1 MHMGEAPMSDTADVV
16 VIGGGIIGASVA
28 WNLARRQA
36 GRIVVLEKEK
46 HTGRGSTAYSAGG
59 IREQFSSE
67 INILMSHYSLDV
79 YARFSEE
86 MDQDIDY
93 KQAGYMFL
101 APTEATAKALR
112 QNVALQNKL
121 GVDSRIITAA
131 EAREH
136 VRDLFVDD
144 IQAASHNARD
154 GYVDPASICQ
164 GYVQRAR
171 ALGVEFRT
179 NTQVSSIN
187 VQGDRVAGV
196 ITDDGEL
203 ATGAV
208 VNACGPYLYETGE
221 MAGVDVPAR
230 PYRRMLFITEKF
242 SLAPNLVPLTID
254 MATGFYFRDEGR
266 GLMIGLAN
274 ASEPSSFNTTLDW
287 DYLPTILEHALH
299 RIPTVEDAEIGKG
312 WAGLYDITP
321 DHHALLGA
329 FPERPNFYL
338 AGGFSGHGVMHA
350 PAAGCAIAEMIVDG
364 AASTL
369 DVTSLAPS
377 RVREGRLLHEQ
388 NVI

>member
-1 MHMGEAPMSDTADVV
+1 MPETADVV
-16 VIGGGIIGASVA
+16 IIGGGIIGASVA
-28 WNLARRQA
+28 WSLARRQA
-36 GRIVVLEKEK
+36 GRIMVLEKEK

-59 IREQFSSE
+59 VREQFSSE
-67 INILMSHYSLDV
+67 INIRMSNYSLDA
-79 YARFSEE
+79 YARFAQE

-93 KQAGYMFL
+93 KRAGYMFL
-101 APTEATAKALR
+101 APTEATARALR
-112 QNVALQNKL
+112 QNVAVQNKL
-121 GVDSRIITAA
+121 GVNSRLITAA

-144 IQAASHNARD
+144 IQAAAYNARD

-164 GYVQRAR
+164 GYVHRAR
-171 ALGVEFRT
+171 DMGVEFRT
-179 NTQVSSIN
+179 STAVTGIN
-187 VQGDRVAGV
+187 VQGDRVTGV
-196 ITDDGEL
+196 ITNAGEVG
-203 ATGAV
+203 TDAV
-208 VNACGPYLYETGE
+208 VNACGPYLHEIGE

-242 SLAPNLVPLTID
+242 SLSPNLVPLTID

-329 FPERPNFYL
+329 FPERPNFHL

-350 PAAGCAIAEMIVDG
+350 PAAGCVISEMILEGV
-364 AASTL
+364 ASTM
-369 DVTSLAPS
+369 DVSMLAPA
-377 RVREGRLLHEQ
+377 RVREGHLLHEQ

>member
-1 MHMGEAPMSDTADVV
+1 MPETADVV
-16 VIGGGIIGASVA
+16 IIGGGIIGASVA
-28 WNLARRQA
+28 WNLARRKA

-59 IREQFSSE
+59 VREQFSSE
-67 INILMSHYSLDV
+67 INIRMSHYSLDV
-79 YARFSEE
+79 FARFSQE

-101 APTEATAKALR
+101 APTEATALALR

-121 GVDSRIITAA
+121 GVRSHLITAA
-131 EAREH
+131 QAREH
-136 VRDLFVDD
+136 VRDLFVKDVL
-144 IQAASHNARD
+144 AAAFNARD

-164 GYVQRAR
+164 GYVQRGR
-171 ALGVEFRT
+171 DMGVEFRT
-179 NTQVSSIN
+179 ATPVTGIN
-187 VQGDRVAGV
+187 VEGERVTGV
-196 ITDDGEL
+196 LTKDGEIG
-203 ATGAV
+203 TGV
-208 VNACGPYLYETGE
+208 VVDACGPYLHEIGE
-221 MAGVDVPAR
+221 MAGVEVPAR

-254 MATGFYFRDEGR
+254 MATGFYFREEGR
-266 GLMIGLAN
+266 GLMIGLAD
-274 ASEPSSFNTTLDW
+274 AGEPSSFNTTLDW

-299 RIPTVEDAEIGKG
+299 RIPTVADAEIGKG

-350 PAAGCAIAEMIVDG
+350 PAAGCVISEMILDG

-369 DVTSLAPS
+369 DVSVLAPA
-377 RVREGRLLHEQ
+377 RVREGRLLHET

>member
-1 MHMGEAPMSDTADVV
+1 MAETADVV
-16 VIGGGIIGASVA
+16 IIGGGIIGASVA
-28 WNLARRQA
+28 WHLARRQA

-59 IREQFSSE
+59 VREQFSSE
-67 INILMSHYSLDV
+67 INIRMSHYSLDA
-79 YARFSEE
+79 YARFAGE

-101 APTEATAKALR
+101 ASTEATARALD

-121 GVDSRIITAA
+121 GVQSRVITAA

-144 IQAASHNARD
+144 IKAAAFNARD

-171 ALGVEFRT
+171 DLGVEFRT
-179 NTQVSSIN
+179 RTTVTGIK
-187 VQGDRVAGV
+187 VQADRVTGV
-196 ITDDGEL
+196 MTSDGEVG
-203 ATGAV
+203 TGAV
-208 VNACGPYLYETGE
+208 VNACGPYLHEIGE
-221 MAGVDVPAR
+221 MAGVDIPAR

-242 SLAPNLVPLTID
+242 SLAPNLLPLTID
-254 MATGFYFRDEGR
+254 MVTGFYFRDEGQ
-266 GLMIGLAN
+266 GLMIGLAD
-274 ASEPSSFNTTLDW
+274 ASEPSSYNTTLDW

-329 FPERPNFYL
+329 FPELPNFYL

-350 PAAGCAIAEMIVDG
+350 PATGCVVAEMIVDG

-369 DVTSLAPS
+369 DVTVLSPT

>member
-1 MHMGEAPMSDTADVV
+1 MPETADVV
-16 VIGGGIIGASVA
+16 IIGGGIIGASVA
-28 WNLARRQA
+28 WSLARRQA

-59 IREQFSSE
+59 VREQFSSE
-67 INILMSHYSLDV
+67 INIRMSHYSLDA
-79 YARFSEE
+79 YARFAQE

-93 KQAGYMFL
+93 KRAGYMFL
-101 APTEATAKALR
+101 APTEATARALR
-112 QNVALQNKL
+112 QNVAVQNKL
-121 GVDSRIITAA
+121 GVNSRLITAS

-144 IQAASHNARD
+144 IQAAAYNARD

-164 GYVQRAR
+164 GYVHRAR
-171 ALGVEFRT
+171 DMGVEFRT
-179 NTQVSSIN
+179 STAVTGIN
-187 VQGDRVAGV
+187 LQGDRVTGV
-196 ITDDGEL
+196 ITNAGEVG
-203 ATGAV
+203 TDAV
-208 VNACGPYLYETGE
+208 VNACGPYLREIGE

-242 SLAPNLVPLTID
+242 SLSPNLVPLTID

-274 ASEPSSFNTTLDW
+274 ASEPSSFDTTLDW

-329 FPERPNFYL
+329 FPERPNFHL

-350 PAAGCAIAEMIVDG
+350 PAAGCVISEMILDG
-364 AASTL
+364 EASTM
-369 DVTSLAPS
+369 DVSMLAPA
-377 RVREGRLLHEQ
+377 RVREGHLLHEQ

>member
-1 MHMGEAPMSDTADVV
+1 MPETADVV
-16 VIGGGIIGASVA
+16 IIGGGIIGASVA
-28 WNLARRQA
+28 WSLARRQA
-36 GRIVVLEKEK
+36 GRIMVLEKEK

-59 IREQFSSE
+59 VREQFSSE
-67 INILMSHYSLDV
+67 INIRMSHYSLDA
-79 YARFSEE
+79 YARFAQE

-93 KQAGYMFL
+93 KRAGYMFL
-101 APTEATAKALR
+101 APTEATARALR
-112 QNVALQNKL
+112 QNVAVQNKL
-121 GVDSRIITAA
+121 GVNSRLITAA

-144 IQAASHNARD
+144 IQAAAYNARD

-171 ALGVEFRT
+171 DMGVEFRT
-179 NTQVSSIN
+179 STAVTGIN
-187 VQGDRVAGV
+187 LQGDRVTGV
-196 ITDDGEL
+196 ITNAGEVG
-203 ATGAV
+203 TNAV
-208 VNACGPYLYETGE
+208 VNACGPYLREIGE

-242 SLAPNLVPLTID
+242 SLSPNLVPLTID

-329 FPERPNFYL
+329 FPERPNFHL

-350 PAAGCAIAEMIVDG
+350 PAAGCVISEMILDG
-364 AASTL
+364 VASTM
-369 DVTSLAPS
+369 DVSMLAPA
-377 RVREGRLLHEQ
+377 RVREGHLLHEQ